1 MVCHVYGI
9 SRAWHVTSGMSAP
22 GGRHS
27 LEETLQHEALPR
39 AAHQPLSGGRADRDA
54 RTVSEEPARVGEGV
68 AEVVEPR
75 VRKMLGATDL
85 VRVSRVLTCV
95 RCATYVTYACNVSKV
110 CNMCIACNVCDVCAT
125 PAPLSRRRAGTTRA
139 APRGEAVAARKRRA
153 PDVTALYR

>member
-85 VRVSRVLTCV
+85 VRVSRVLTYV
-95 RCATYVTYACNVSKV
+95 RCPTYVTYACNVSKV
-110 CNMCIACNVCDVCAT
+110 CSRCRVQRVRRLCRTSAT
-125 PAPLSRRRAGTTRA
+125 VEKRSWNHASSTTW
-139 APRGEAVAARKRRA
+139 RGSCRSKA
-153 PDVTALYR
+153 